1 MQKLTID
8 IEDEEAMAVLATR
21 FAAAV
26 EPGDTILLEG
36 TLGAGKTTFAR
47 HFAWALG
54 VEGDEPVTSP
64 TFALVHEYDARLP
77 LVHADLYRLGD
88 AAELGELGLHDRL
101 GQDAVA
107 LVEWGERFERAL
119 EPVALVVHIAPVRGG
134 DEARRDVT
142 ITARS
147 ARGDAL
153 LRSIEAER

>member
-1 MQKLTID
+1 MQKLIID
-8 IEDEEAMAVLATR
+8 IEDEEAMAVLASR
-21 FAAAV
+21 LAAAV

-54 VEGDEPVTSP
+54 VERDEPVTSP
-64 TFALVHEYDARLP
+64 TFALVHEYEARLP
-77 LVHADLYRLGD
+77 LVHADLYRLGEPAD
-88 AAELGELGLHDRL
+88 LGELGLHDRL

-119 EPVALVVHIAPVRGG
+119 EPVALVVHIAVPGG

-142 ITARS
+142 LTARS
-147 ARGDAL
+147 ARGGAL
-153 LRSIEAER
+153 LRYLEPER